1 METVFLPASG
11 ATAEFVS
18 PATVVSGRGS
28 SALVARVLSS
38 RLHLPDG
45 ASVLVAVDDVVA
57 GAGLLGSMLDALNAG
72 YRVTVVGGFGA
83 EPDDDRID
91 RAAARAR
98 EVRADVVVAVGGG
111 SVLDAAKMV
120 ALLLRNDGGAADW
133 LGPVAPPGGVA
144 PLVMVPTTCG
154 TGSEATRAAMVTV
167 AGAKR
172 ISATPGYVGTAV
184 VLDPAL
190 LDGLPGRIVAITGM
204 DALSHAAESLMST
217 DRSPMTVHHARAAIA
232 LLVGNLEA
240 ACHGDVEARAAC
252 LWASHLSGQALNA
265 GVLLGHSLAYCVAH
279 ERSVP
284 HGVSSGLALPYCIAF
299 NAGGLEPD
307 CARTLARA
315 LSSGRGDDL
324 LDAAEAVRA
333 LLGRLEL
340 PGTLAEL
347 GIGAEAD
354 DRIAQRCAAE
364 YPRAN
369 NPTPM
374 TVDALRRLVPAM
386 RTGDLGAAFAAGSTE
401 TATAGSRTGL
411 G

>member
-1 METVFLPASG
+1 METMFLPGSG
-11 ATAEFVS
+11 STAEFIS

-28 SALVARVLSS
+28 AGLIARVLSS
-38 RLHLPDG
+38 RLRLPDD
-45 ASVLVAVDDVVA
+45 ASVFVAVDDAVE
-57 GAGLLGSMLDALNAG
+57 GAGLLAPMLDALGAA

-83 EPDDDRID
+83 EPDDTRID
-91 RAAARAR
+91 RAATRAR
-98 EVRADVVVAVGGG
+98 EVRADVVVGVGGG
-111 SVLDAAKMV
+111 SVMDAAKMI
-120 ALLLRNDGGAADW
+120 ALLLENTGGAADW

-172 ISATPGYVGTAV
+172 ISATAGYVATAV

-217 DRSPMTVHHARAAIA
+217 DRSPMTVHHARTAIA

-240 ACHGDVEARAAC
+240 ASRGDVEARAAC

-299 NAGGLEPD
+299 NASGLEPD
-307 CARTLARA
+307 CARTLGRA
-315 LSSGRGDDL
+315 LTSGGGDDL
-324 LDAAEAVRA
+324 VDAANAVQA

-340 PGTLAEL
+340 PTTLAEL
-347 GIGAEAD
+347 GIGEDAD
-354 DRIAQRCAAE
+354 ERIAQRCAAE

-374 TVDALRRLVPAM
+374 TVDALRRLVPSM
-386 RTGDLGAAFAAGSTE
+386 RTGDLGAAFEASSTG
-401 TATAGSRTGL
+401 TATVGSRL
-411 G
+411 KLA